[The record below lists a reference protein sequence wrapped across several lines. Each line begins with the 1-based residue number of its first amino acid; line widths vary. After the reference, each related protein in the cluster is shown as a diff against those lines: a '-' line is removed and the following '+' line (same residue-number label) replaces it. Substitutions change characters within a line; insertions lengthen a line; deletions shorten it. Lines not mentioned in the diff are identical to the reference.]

1 MSDTDSATLIGLAVA
16 DALGMPFE
24 TRLPTDPFLK
34 AWDGHTYHPSGYHRL
49 APGQWTDDTMM
60 SKLLA
65 ESLVSVGAYD
75 PADVAD
81 RYRRWYLGGDHR
93 GMGKTTKVALAA
105 LNNGS
110 SWSGSGVEGA
120 EGNGTAMRIA
130 PLGLFYRNDL
140 NLVCELA
147 LYDSRITHKSKEAGA
162 GSKAIAIAIALL
174 ATGCKKRELVKI
186 VPSYLPECEV
196 KRGIQKVEFYQEAGG
211 IGIAEAL
218 SLLGT
223 KAHVVDTVPSAIAAF
238 VLTNS
243 YQEAIESAIRAG
255 GDTDTTA
262 AVAGALAGTYYGLKG
277 IPTEYLSKLEA
288 ASTLLSLDKK
298 LKERRAPV
306 RIAV

>member
-1 MSDTDSATLIGLAVA
+1 
-16 DALGMPFE
+16 
-24 TRLPTDPFLK
+24 
-34 AWDGHTYHPSGYHRL
+34 
-49 APGQWTDDTMM
+49 M